1 MCHWMGVG
9 IIVGL
14 VGIGGSGAWNHDQ
27 PPACTFTV
35 QAGQAIQP
43 IIDQAPVGAVICLE
57 EGIFQAQQPLEI
69 TKDRITLRGAGPH
82 KTLLQQ
88 VVILIQ
94 GLHFLEAVVLEDL
107 AFTGEINQAFVQ
119 IVSAEVTIRNVRI
132 GPAIGGFGIAA
143 AGATAAVKVQQSR
156 LFGLFLGLASSG
168 GLEIERS
175 FIFGNDYGVMI
186 AAPPK
191 SKPSVIRETRLAAN
205 GVGLVVAE
213 ASEVEVQSST
223 IELNRVSVTVP
234 IPLKNNVLIP
244 AAGDGILVEGQS
256 RLTIVSSQVV
266 NNLRYGVAAYLE
278 QCGLGQDSFT
288 GEVKL
293 INTVVEDNEQG
304 NICLP

>member
-1 MCHWMGVG
+1 M
-9 IIVGL
+9 
-14 VGIGGSGAWNHDQ
+14 
-27 PPACTFTV
+27 
-35 QAGQAIQP
+35 
-43 IIDQAPVGAVICLE
+43 ICLE

-88 VVILIQ
+88 VVIRIQ

-107 AFTGEINQAFVQ
+107 ALTGEINQAFVQ

-132 GPAIGGFGIAA
+132 GPGKVGGIFV
-143 AGATAAVKVQQSR
+143 GATAAVKVQQSR
-156 LFGLFLGLASSG
+156 LFGLVVGLWASG
-168 GLEIERS
+168 GLEEIERS
-175 FIFGNDYGVMI
+175 LIFGNDYGVMI

-205 GVGLVVAE
+205 GVGLVVAG

-223 IELNRVSVTVP
+223 IELNRESVAPPVF
-234 IPLKNNVLIP
+234 LENNLLIP

-293 INTVVEDNEQG
+293 INTMVEDNEQG
-304 NICLP
+304 NICLPQRGD